1 MSGGGLGY
9 REDWWVGAVCAG
21 DLERFF
27 RSSTVAAAAICR
39 TCPVRAECLYDAL
52 DADAPNGVWGGL
64 IRSERRALPELPP
77 ERSTAIPLLRDL
89 LADMELDPAEDEP
102 EPTERT
108 PEMDNPIPAPRPAEP
123 SKEPQLTIPALLVWA
138 ADHDDPKIRKAGEQ
152 AQTALDIL
160 RARHRADE
168 QLASIDE
175 ESARLEKR
183 LAELQKRKADIAP
196 KAKTKAPP
204 RDYDPAD
211 VRAWAATQGTDVP
224 PRGRVPKKVLDDW
237 RAAGAPVREP

>member
-1 MSGGGLGY
+1 
-9 REDWWVGAVCAG
+9 
-21 DLERFF
+21 
-27 RSSTVAAAAICR
+27 
-39 TCPVRAECLYDAL
+39 
-52 DADAPNGVWGGL
+52 
-64 IRSERRALPELPP
+64 
-77 ERSTAIPLLRDL
+77 
-89 LADMELDPAEDEP
+89 
-102 EPTERT
+102 
-108 PEMDNPIPAPRPAEP
+108 MDNPIPAPRPAEP